1 MGFPVCLG
9 VRTHHFDPFSSITV
23 LKCDCQLTQQ
33 HAYEVVARH
42 RGPCHKGRHCGKVAL
57 AKQLLAEQCATDI
70 EELEGAMK
78 LGAIGHRLFAMSLC
92 NPHELE

>member
-1 MGFPVCLG
+1 MSQG
-9 VRTHHFDPFSSITV
+9 
-23 LKCDCQLTQQ
+23 KN
-33 HAYEVVARH
+33 
-42 RGPCHKGRHCGKVAL
+42 CGKVAL

-78 LGAIGHRLFAMSLC
+78 LGAIAVIHRGPSITWGDRLFAMNLC